1 MEMTKPAP
9 PLATSSSRPTLQSRF
24 GGLWRAA
31 GMIPIFVLLIVCASM
46 FVNGFASS
54 YNMQSLALSV
64 VTVGLLACTM
74 MFCLAAGDFDLSVGS
89 VLAMSEM
96 LAAIVANKTGSYAA
110 GCAAGILAGGIVGL
124 LNGTVISVV
133 GINALITT
141 LATMQ
146 IVRGL
151 AYILG
156 NGISVPVSV
165 QSAQLLGRS
174 SFLGLSTPVWILIAV
189 VLVFGILLN
198 FTTFGR
204 NTLAVGGNSEAAR
217 LAGIRVW
224 RIKLIIFVLQGMMAG
239 FAGAILASRLGLADP
254 KDGQGLELK
263 VISACV
269 LGGVSLTGG
278 IASISGA
285 IIGVLIMGT
294 VQNIMDLLIIPWY
307 WQFVVSGAILLT
319 AVMLDRLK
327 QK

>member
-1 MEMTKPAP
+1 VNESTIK
-9 PLATSSSRPTLQSRF
+9 PLAYETPRQSARERF
-24 GGLWRAA
+24 SGLWRAA
-31 GMIPIFVLLIVCASM
+31 GMTPIFIALIAGASI
-46 FVNGFASS
+46 FVKGFGSS

-96 LAAIVANKTGSYAA
+96 LAAIVANATGSYLLGTLAA
-110 GCAAGILAGGIVGL
+110 ILAGGIVGL
-124 LNGTVISVV
+124 LNGTIISAI

-146 IVRGL
+146 IVRSV

-156 NGISVPVSV
+156 DGISVPIGAP
-165 QSAQLLGRS
+165 SAELLGRS
-174 SFLGLSTPVWILIAV
+174 SFLGLSTPVWLMIAA

-198 FTTFGR
+198 LTTFGR
-204 NTLAVGGNSEAAR
+204 NTLAVGGNAEAAR

-224 RIKLIIFVLQGMMAG
+224 RIKMVIFVLQGMMAA
-239 FAGAILASRLGLADP
+239 FAGAILGSRLGLADP

-278 IASISGA
+278 IATMTGA
-285 IIGVLIMGT
+285 IVGVLIMGT
-294 VQNIMDLLIIPWY
+294 VQNIMDLMLIPWY
-307 WQFVVSGAILLT
+307 WQYAVSGTILLA
-319 AVMLDRLK
+319 AVIFDRLK
-327 QK
+327 QR